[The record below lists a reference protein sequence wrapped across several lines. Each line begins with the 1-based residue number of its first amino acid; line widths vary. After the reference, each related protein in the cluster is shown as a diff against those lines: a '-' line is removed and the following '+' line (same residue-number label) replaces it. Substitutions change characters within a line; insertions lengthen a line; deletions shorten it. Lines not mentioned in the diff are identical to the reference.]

1 MDLAEVIAKRLKV
14 IGDKIQKEK
23 IVDHELAQGRNGRQA
38 GHSNWWQD
46 PMEYLRQ
53 AIACLESEGKRDKN
67 SITERT
73 RQLADVIKEIA
84 DQYDDRWIKE
94 GYQRQLF
101 GKMKQQVCMWTGYIA
116 K

>member
-1 MDLAEVIAKRLKV
+1 MIAKRLKE
-14 IGDKIQKEK
+14 IGKNIEEEYMGE
-23 IVDHELAQGRNGRQA
+23 HELGQGRNGRQV

-46 PMEYLRQ
+46 PMKYLRQ
-53 AIACLESEGKRDKN
+53 TIACLKSEGKRDKN

-101 GKMKQQVCMWTGYIA
+101 GKMKQQVCGQDI
-116 K
+116 